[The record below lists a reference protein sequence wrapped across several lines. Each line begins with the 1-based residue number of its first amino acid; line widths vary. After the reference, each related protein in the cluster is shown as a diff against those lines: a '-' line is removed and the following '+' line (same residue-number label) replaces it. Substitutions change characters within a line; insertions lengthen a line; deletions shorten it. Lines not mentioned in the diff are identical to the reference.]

1 MGEVS
6 EEGVV
11 RVRKVQ
17 GYYWHINCVYDD
29 GPGYIRMDDGGE
41 PERGDFIDRAISMGE
56 ARRLDR
62 GESASCHPCLKARTD
77 SGKRPSAGERDD
89 FVVFTYELSADICDC
104 GTLDR
109 GLHEGKRELI
119 EQIWANAP
127 ELEGAKMAD
136 KLVCGD
142 CWYKESNMPPDERR
156 SMEVAVE
163 CSNCGDPSLEVVV
176 IKGKDAPARSG
187 GMVVDTDEIDGVPED
202 YVVKVTWQRQREVTY
217 YYEMTVGNLDY
228 DDLASFKD
236 GNEWDDSAWD
246 VAAENS
252 DSDNETGVTDD
263 EGLIDDG
270 PTAINWEVLQV

>member
-1 MGEVS
+1 MS
-6 EEGVV
+6 
-11 RVRKVQ
+11 KVQ
-17 GYYWHINCVYDD
+17 GYYWHIDCVYDD

-41 PERGDFIDRAISMGE
+41 PERGYFIDRAISMDE

-77 SGKRPSAGERDD
+77 SGKRPSAGEPED
-89 FVVFTYELSADICDC
+89 FVVFTYDLTADICDC

-109 GLHEGKRELI
+109 GLHEGNRELI

-127 ELEGAKMAD
+127 AMKGAKMAD

-156 SMEVAVE
+156 SMEVAVK

-176 IKGKDAPARSG
+176 IKTKDAEGA
-187 GMVVDTDEIDGVPED
+187 VVDADDIDGEPED
-202 YVVKVTWQRQREVTY
+202 YAVKITWQRQREVTY
-217 YYEMTVGNLDY
+217 HYEYVLKNLDG
-228 DDLASFKD
+228 DDLDMLRAGDFND
-236 GNEWDDSAWD
+236 PAWD
-246 VAAENS
+246 IAADES
-252 DSDNETGVTDD
+252 DADSETGSED

-270 PTAINWEVLQV
+270 PSNVNWEVIAR